1 MSYMTNQY
9 LRAFIIGSSFC
20 VFIPYFLAVK
30 YLSDQKI
37 TNYSYENYTLYA
49 PIGLGL
55 YNVFSLYIVN
65 NFNLTKRNTY
75 LLMSIIAPTL
85 VAISVYIL
93 KLYNYTTIN
102 QWFNHI
108 WKLYLI
114 YFIAFNFVLYYLDK
128 HL

>member
-1 MSYMTNQY
+1 MTNQY
-9 LRAFIIGSSFC
+9 LRAFVIGSSFF

-30 YLSDQKI
+30 YLSDHKF

-55 YNVFSLYIVN
+55 YNVLSLYIAN
-65 NFNLTKRNTY
+65 KMNITKRY
-75 LLMSIIAPTL
+75 SLFLISIIAPTF
-85 VAISVYIL
+85 VALSAYIL
-93 KLYNYTTIN
+93 KLYNYTSID

-114 YFIAFNFVLYYLDK
+114 YFIVLNFIIYSLDK
-128 HL
+128 NI